1 MQRFPTILI
10 LLGFLVGG
18 IPSILAAET
27 RVTLQASNSTQTFEG
42 NSILPPAIND
52 SGAHAQWKVLFGQ
65 VDRNAGPLNTIFD
78 GSIPEDADQPQK
90 NFFFAGGTKR
100 AMLAADLGE
109 PVGVREMTTYSWH
122 PGVRA
127 LQVYTAY
134 AAEGSEPNFAFPQS
148 VEEDPQARGW
158 KKLATVDTRTQS
170 RQGGQHAARID
181 NPGATLGHFRHLLW
195 VIEPSKSNDPF
206 GQTFFSEID
215 VITDRDKTVERI
227 PPTATQSIQFATE
240 DGRYHFTLDTT
251 KAPMLSAWAEEKLK
265 PVIIEWYPKVVSM
278 LPSPDYTAADH
289 VRFEFQPDTKMK
301 GTPAYA
307 SGSTITL
314 NTDWFRRE
322 LDREARGAVVHE
334 MVHVVQRYPGRSRAS
349 LGVVAPPGWIVEGI
363 PDYIRWF
370 LYEPQTRGAILSK
383 RALAKAK
390 HDASYR
396 TSANFID
403 WVIREKDRDGKLLE
417 KLNAAARQGTYRS
430 ELWKE
435 LTGSTE
441 EELAQA
447 WRERQD
453 AP

>member
-1 MQRFPTILI
+1 MPRIPILK
-10 LLGFLVGG
+10 LCFAFLAG
-18 IPSILAAET
+18 IIPGNVFADT
-27 RVTLQASNSTQTFEG
+27 RVTLQTSSTSQAFEG
-42 NSILPPAIND
+42 DSILPPAMND
-52 SGAHAQWKVLFGQ
+52 AGAQAQWKVLFGQ
-65 VDRNAGPLNTIFD
+65 IDRNAGPLNAIFD
-78 GSIPEDADQPQK
+78 GSIPDDADQPQK
-90 NFFFAGGTKR
+90 NLFFAGGTRR
-100 AMLAADLGE
+100 AMITVDLGE
-109 PVGVREMTTYSWH
+109 PIAVLEMATYSWH

-127 LQVYTAY
+127 PQVYTAY
-134 AAEGSEPNFAFPQS
+134 AAAGSEANFTFPQTVDDELPS
-148 VEEDPQARGW
+148 RGW
-158 KKLATVDTRTQS
+158 TKLAEVDTRKQS

-181 NPGATLGHFRHLLW
+181 NSGAPLGQYRHLLW
-195 VIEPSKSNDPF
+195 VIEPSDSQDPF

-215 VITDRDKTVERI
+215 VITERNRTVERI
-227 PPTATQSIQFATE
+227 QPPASQSIRFATE
-240 DGRYHFTLDTT
+240 DGRYQFSIDTT
-251 KAPMLSAWAEEKLK
+251 KAPMLAAWTEEKLK
-265 PVIIEWYPKVVSM
+265 PVILDWYPKIVAM
-278 LPSPDYTAADH
+278 LPSEDYKAADH

-349 LGVVAPPGWIVEGI
+349 RGVVAPPGWIVEGI

-370 LYEPQTRGAILSK
+370 LYEPQTRGALLSK
-383 RALAKAK
+383 RALATAK

-417 KLNAAARQGTYRS
+417 RLNAAARQGTYRS
-430 ELWKE
+430 EIWKE

-447 WRERQD
+447 WRGQLEAR
-453 AP
+453 